1 MNPLRPAIL
10 PLVAIAS
17 TLLSPQL
24 HAVTEAEAASGQ
36 ALVKR
41 YADSI
46 VSIELVVTI
55 RISLNDKALPPRE
68 NKVDVNGT
76 IISPTGLTVSALSI
90 IDPRGN
96 LEAARA
102 AQAGNG
108 QKVEIG
114 ETEFKDVKLRLA
126 NGTEVPS
133 AVVLKDPDLNLIFVA
148 PLPSDSAP
156 ARTFPYV
163 SLDKEAPATVL
174 GNYFFVSRAAKILQ
188 RVPVVHTAYIV
199 GIVEKPRRMFLLNDQ
214 GIGIPVFDSSGVP
227 LGMSTQ
233 YLDNGRPVGL
243 VVLPPSDVAE
253 LAKQAAAIKPEEKA
267 EKQDAAAAP
276 VGPVKAV
283 NAADGDAARRCHSAC
298 QRPGFQALRGPPR
311 RATVIAHCLVTKG
324 PVLFSPSGIRA
335 LFPPGG
341 KAMVSIV
348 TPPRV
353 CGLNCQILGLACLA
367 FLPAVSRAD
376 PQKNTFGVPRDGD

>member
-1 MNPLRPAIL
+1 MNLFRRPIL
-10 PLVAIAS
+10 LLMAS
-17 TLLSPQL
+17 APTLFTPQL
-24 HAVTEAEAASGQ
+24 HAVSESEAASGQ

-55 RISLNDKALPPRE
+55 RISVNDKAMPPRE

-76 IISPTGLTVSALSI
+76 VISPTGLTISALSI
-90 IDPRGN
+90 IDPRGA

-102 AQAGNG
+102 AQSGNG
-108 QKVEIG
+108 QKVDIG

-133 AVVLKDPDLNLIFVA
+133 AVVLKDPDLNLIFIA
-148 PLPSDSAP
+148 PLPSDSTP

-174 GNYFFVSRAAKILQ
+174 GNYFFVSRASKNLQ

-214 GIGIPVFDSSGVP
+214 GVGIPVFDSSGLP

-267 EKQDAAAAP
+267 EKQEPPAAVPSSPAKPASP
-276 VGPVKAV
+276 PSTAV
-283 NAADGDAARRCHSAC
+283 
-298 QRPGFQALRGPPR
+298 
-311 RATVIAHCLVTKG
+311 
-324 PVLFSPSGIRA
+324 PS
-335 LFPPGG
+335 
-341 KAMVSIV
+341 S
-348 TPPRV
+348 
-353 CGLNCQILGLACLA
+353 
-367 FLPAVSRAD
+367 PAVPPEGGIPPAGSPAAK
-376 PQKNTFGVPRDGD
+376 P